1 MWTVEDLEKGWCAPS
16 DVGKEKTDHERWTL
30 TELEDKCLPS
40 YLLGTIKPPSAW
52 NEAPVTA
59 PPLDAQT
66 QAEIMAK
73 LVEGSV
79 TPQTQLDFN
88 KWAAANP
95 NAYFPLLAK
104 HNLTR
109 NLKESPKAL
118 PKLDEITDE
127 QIATLSSAE
136 LKRVLLASVGVTK
149 KSQLGN

>member
-1 MWTVEDLEKGWCAPS
+1 MEQ
-16 DVGKEKTDHERWTL
+16 VGT
-30 TELEDKCLPS
+30 P
-40 YLLGTIKPPSAW
+40 KPES
-52 NEAPVTA
+52 

-66 QAEIMAK
+66 QADIMSK

-79 TPQTQLDFN
+79 TPQTQADFN
-88 KWAAANP
+88 KWAQQNP

-127 QIATLSSAE
+127 EIASLSSNE
-136 LKRVLLASVGVTK
+136 LKRVVLNWAGLKTAGELNK
-149 KSQLGN
+149 ARRP

>member
-1 MWTVEDLEKGWCAPS
+1 MNYQIEDVVNGLCTMEQ
-16 DVGKEKTDHERWTL
+16 VGT
-30 TELEDKCLPS
+30 P
-40 YLLGTIKPPSAW
+40 KP
-52 NEAPVTA
+52 EA

-79 TPQTQLDFN
+79 TEQTQQDFN
-88 KWAAANP
+88 KWAQQNP

-127 QIATLSSAE
+127 EIASLSSNE
-136 LKRVLLASVGVTK
+136 LKRVVLNWAGLKTAGELNKARGS
-149 KSQLGN
+149 